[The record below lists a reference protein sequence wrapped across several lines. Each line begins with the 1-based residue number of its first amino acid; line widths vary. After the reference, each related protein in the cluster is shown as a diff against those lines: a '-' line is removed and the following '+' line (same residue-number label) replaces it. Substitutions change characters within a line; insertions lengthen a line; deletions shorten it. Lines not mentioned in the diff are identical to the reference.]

1 LYPCPCRD
9 RASGRC
15 VQGVTGMA
23 GAARMATIARKMR
36 VRPASADGSGR
47 PAIAVDVPAGVET
60 APIAV
65 SAA

>member
-1 LYPCPCRD
+1 
-9 RASGRC
+9 
-15 VQGVTGMA
+15 
-23 GAARMATIARKMR
+23 MATIARKMR

>member
-36 VRPASADGSGR
+36 VRPASAAG
-47 PAIAVDVPAGVET
+47 AVDVPAGVET